1 MAKKKLEESLDIEP
15 VVDVIEDKDITPKK
29 PIEIKVHDDVR
40 ANMRNAE
47 QNADYSDVR
56 SNLKNIIDNGMV
68 AIDGILS
75 VASEGDSPRA
85 YEVVSQLIKSVS
97 EANKELMNLHQQ
109 MQELEESSGTGK
121 QNASSITNNSIFVG
135 STKDLQELVKNNFK
149 QMEDK
154 SSE

>member
-1 MAKKKLEESLDIEP
+1 MTKKKLEDSLNIEP
-15 VVDVIEDKDITPKK
+15 VIDVVDPTEITRKEPV
-29 PIEIKVHDDVR
+29 EIKVSDGVR
-40 ANMRNAE
+40 ANKRQAE
-47 QNADYSDVR
+47 QNTDYADVR
-56 SNLKNIIDNGMV
+56 KNLKNIIDNGMV
-68 AIDGILS
+68 AIDGILG

-109 MQELEESSGTGK
+109 MKDLEADSGGK
-121 QNASSITNNSIFVG
+121 QNAGSITNNSIFVG

-149 QMEDK
+149 QLKDK